1 MSAKV
6 ARSIVAGFAVAV
18 VALAPPLEI
27 VRAPGV
33 SATNL
38 MFGSHEADL
47 AQVGIPVL
55 LVLATLINAFM
66 YSVLFYVVFSLF
78 EGLKPRGRNA

>member
-1 MSAKV
+1 
-6 ARSIVAGFAVAV
+6 
-18 VALAPPLEI
+18 
-27 VRAPGV
+27 V

-47 AQVGIPVL
+47 AQVGLPIFV
-55 LVLATLINAFM
+55 VLATLINAFM
-66 YSVLFYVVFSLF
+66 YSVLVYVLLSIF